1 MLTCSLYRRI
11 SINFNHGHCGLC
23 KKLGPLSKNLMVFS
37 LLVNFLFVK
46 RRSQDRNIRDMK
58 KKPMQSFDVNKV
70 TFKAVLNNNK

>member
-1 MLTCSLYRRI
+1 MQFI
-11 SINFNHGHCGLC
+11 SKNFFLNFNHGHCGLC

-46 RRSQDRNIRDMK
+46 RRSHDRK
-58 KKPMQSFDVNKV
+58 KKTVQSFDANKV